1 MTGVTNT
8 FSCAACGSP
17 SIRLP
22 ADFNDATIVECEGCG
37 NRIATWLD
45 FKRLAHAAAPSAP
58 GESAPCGSAA
68 ERLVIT
74 RRAVGLRWSD
84 FRETRSR

>member
-8 FSCAACGSP
+8 FSCTSCGSP

-22 ADFNDATIVECEGCG
+22 ADFNDATMVECEGCG

-45 FKRLAHAAAPSAP
+45 FKRLAHAAPAAP
-58 GESAPCGSAA
+58 GEPPPGESAA